1 MQLQNV
7 ADYKVTLAITSTTE
21 PYITMWTDGKY
32 EVDKLYLFGKLMEE
46 DKYIWNE
53 NLSLS

>member
-1 MQLQNV
+1 
-7 ADYKVTLAITSTTE
+7 
-21 PYITMWTDGKY
+21 MWTDGKY

>member
-1 MQLQNV
+1 MQVQNV
-7 ADYKVTLAITSTTE
+7 VDYKVTLTITSTTE

-32 EVDKLYLFGKLMEE
+32 EADKLYLFGKLVEE